1 MPDITAK
8 ETEESKSAEQA
19 ITKQKYEEAKLELQS
34 LLARK
39 KQVDTNLVCQRPNDI
54 HVYILIYKQIN
65 LEDSIY
71 RFEGSY
77 LEDTQH
83 NGNII
88 RGFEGYLSSRPDK
101 RKPKF
106 TELDRLFSL
115 SSSTYQK
122 ALAQKE
128 EKEQES
134 SQDDR
139 SMHSGSSLS
148 VRRDKKRKK
157 LSSGDILRKKK
168 RYDSIGRESED
179 ELDV

>member
-1 MPDITAK
+1 V
-8 ETEESKSAEQA
+8 
-19 ITKQKYEEAKLELQS
+19 TKQKYEEARLELQS

-39 KQVDTNLVCQRPNDI
+39 KQVDTNL
-54 HVYILIYKQIN
+54 IN

-88 RGFEGYLSSRPDK
+88 RGFEGYLSTRPDK

-128 EKEQES
+128 EKDQES

-139 SMHSGSSLS
+139 STHSGSSLFM
-148 VRRDKKRKK
+148 RRDKKRKLK
-157 LSSGDILRKKK
+157 MSSEGLRKKK
-168 RYDSIGRESED
+168 RFDSIGKDSED
-179 ELDV
+179 DLEV